1 MTFNP
6 YITPILL
13 LVASNAFM
21 TYAWYGHL
29 KGDPKPLW
37 IAVLVSWGVAFF
49 EYWLACRRTG
59 SAIRS
64 IRRPS

>member
-21 TYAWYGHL
+21 TYALSLIH
-29 KGDPKPLW
+29 
-37 IAVLVSWGVAFF
+37 I
-49 EYWLACRRTG
+49 
-59 SAIRS
+59 
-64 IRRPS
+64 